1 MLGIWLVLR
10 LFAGGLDPSDTIVIP
25 AVSHQSAWH
34 LGGQVEKGGTGG
46 KASERGGR
54 GESKGAG
61 RERFLRRE
69 SWKSFCMRQHV
80 CEISENQFACLGS
93 RRLVWLSGKLLGVI
107 LDVCELPGDHF
118 TCLRSYWESCW
129 LSEKLLGIV
138 LAIWET
144 RGSVFGRV
152 ESSWDS
158 F

>member
-61 RERFLRRE
+61 RERSSGGGPGSHFACDSMSVKFLR
-69 SWKSFCMRQHV
+69 
-80 CEISENQFACLGS
+80 INL
-93 RRLVWLSGKLLGVI
+93 LVWV
-107 LDVCELPGDHF
+107 PGD
-118 TCLRSYWESCW
+118 
-129 LSEKLLGIV
+129 
-138 LAIWET
+138 
-144 RGSVFGRV
+144 
-152 ESSWDS
+152 
-158 F
+158 